1 MKKSVFKAIVAA
13 VCVVA
18 AGMGGIKAYNAGNQS
33 EANMLLSE
41 NIEALSGTE
50 KVPVCIFA
58 YGGYC
63 VQNINGQIVVV
74 PNMRIIYI

>member
-1 MKKSVFKAIVAA
+1 MKKNVMKTMVAT
-13 VCVVA
+13 VCVLV
-18 AGMGGIKAYNAGNQS
+18 AGMGGIKAYNAGNRS

-41 NIEALSGTE
+41 NVEALSGSE
-50 KVPVCIFA
+50 KTPVCIFA
-58 YGGYC
+58 FGGCC

>member
-1 MKKSVFKAIVAA
+1 MKKNVLKTMAAA
-13 VCVVA
+13 VCVVV
-18 AGMGGIKAYNAGNQS
+18 AGMGGIKAYNAGNRS

-41 NIEALSGTE
+41 NVEALSGSE
-50 KVPVCIFA
+50 KTPVCIFA
-58 YGGYC
+58 FGGCC